1 MHKRFLSKKE
11 RRELSRTIG
20 ISEVSEILRDSDE
33 VVLLSYDRFSLYV
46 ADGKPILFELRGVLY
61 PTLYIL
67 NVLLNQGREV
77 SIPYV
82 VVDEG
87 AVNPLI
93 NGADV
98 MAPGISRIAR
108 PFSKGEVVAVMHPSG
123 KYFIVVGHALMDF
136 RDVESVRR
144 GKAIKNVHRLND
156 KIWQISLDIVR
167 KGV

>member
-20 ISEVSEILRDSDE
+20 ISEVSEILRESDE

-123 KYFIVVGHALMDF
+123 KYFIVVGHALMDS
-136 RDVESVRR
+136 RDVEGVRR
-144 GKAIKNVHRLND
+144 GKVVKNVHRLND